1 MKIAFQTRRTKNMK
15 QPVKPQ
21 PAAPSNK
28 APEKKPQ
35 APAAPQKKSGK

>member
-1 MKIAFQTRRTKNMK
+1 MNMK

-21 PAAPSNK
+21 PAAPVNK

-35 APAAPQKKSGK
+35 PAPAAPQKPKPGK